1 MSQKKLKVGG
11 TVWFFGTFWEFA
23 LTKRSVQNVESDDVI
38 EELMTPVVAED
49 HQDQRMLFYYT
60 TIQYNKW

>member
-1 MSQKKLKVGG
+1 
-11 TVWFFGTFWEFA
+11 

-60 TIQYNKW
+60 TIQYNK